1 MANIFI
7 TGSAD
12 GLGLMAAKLLI
23 SEGHEVVL
31 HARNLERA
39 KFAEHN
45 APGAK
50 TVLTGDLSDLQQTID
65 LAEEVNRLGNFDVV
79 IHNAGVY
86 QTSNELIFA
95 VNTVAPYVL
104 TSLISKPKRLIYL
117 SSGMHR
123 QGRPKLENLETGTNY
138 SDSKLQVL
146 MVCKAIA
153 RRWPDVYANT
163 IDPGW
168 VPTKMGGNSAPD
180 DLDKGVETQ
189 VWLTTSE
196 DEHARVSGRY
206 FHHKKEDRYSPVSD
220 DMAIQEELLAKLA
233 EITGITFPS
242 E

>member
-1 MANIFI
+1 
-7 TGSAD
+7 
-12 GLGLMAAKLLI
+12 
-23 SEGHEVVL
+23 
-31 HARNLERA
+31 
-39 KFAEHN
+39 
-45 APGAK
+45 
-50 TVLTGDLSDLQQTID
+50 LSDLQQTID

-146 MVCKAIA
+146 MTCKAIA
-153 RRWPDVYANT
+153 RRWPEVYANT

-168 VPTKMGGNSAPD
+168 VPTKMGGKSAPD

-196 DEHARVSGRY
+196 DEHARVSGSY

-220 DMAIQEELLAKLA
+220 DIAIQEELLTKLA
-233 EITGITFPS
+233 EITGISFPS